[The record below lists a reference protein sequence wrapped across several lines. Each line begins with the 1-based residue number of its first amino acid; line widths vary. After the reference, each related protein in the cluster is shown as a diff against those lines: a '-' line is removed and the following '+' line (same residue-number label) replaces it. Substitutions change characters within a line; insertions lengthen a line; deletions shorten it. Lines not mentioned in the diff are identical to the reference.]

1 MKMIQRT
8 TLATVAGLAFMLSAG
23 AVIGADTETR
33 GQLSAKDYKF
43 VKDATRGG
51 TSEVELGELAVQKA
65 SNDSVRQFGQRMVAD
80 HKRANEEL
88 RAIASRKGA
97 TLPAELSHSENSTM
111 THLQKATGA
120 DFDKYYAHH
129 MLKDHET
136 DVKEFQNAAKSL
148 DDSELRAFAQKTL
161 PTLEEHLRLARDL
174 DTQTS
179 K

>member
-1 MKMIQRT
+1 MKMMQRT
-8 TLATVAGLAFMLSAG
+8 TLVTVASLAFMLSAG
-23 AVIGADTETR
+23 ALIGADTETR
-33 GQLSAKDYKF
+33 GQLSAKDFKF
-43 VKDATRGG
+43 VKEAARGG

-65 SNDSVRQFGQRMVAD
+65 SNDSVRQFGQRMVTD

-88 RAIASRKGA
+88 RAIATSKGA

-111 THLQKATGA
+111 SHLQKATGA

-136 DVKEFQNAAKSL
+136 DVKEFEDASKNL
-148 DDSELRAFAQKTL
+148 DDAELRAFAQKTL
-161 PTLEEHLRLARDL
+161 PTLQEHLRMARDL
-174 DTQTS
+174 ETQTS